1 MSVSCPFTFLPRH
14 SSPAQSERLK
24 LDSTTPFIPT
34 YVKRNLTASSD
45 PSQTYASRVQG
56 RQILL
61 ENPARESRA
70 KKEREQKRSART
82 AARRA
87 AASGGSSKKSGGRV
101 NLKMRMS
108 SMTLVAEAIQ
118 ERLRKR
124 HIHHGYTNG
133 VLRESDEGAGG

>member
-82 AARRA
+82 DARRA

-101 NLKMRMS
+101 R
-108 SMTLVAEAIQ
+108 
-118 ERLRKR
+118 
-124 HIHHGYTNG
+124 
-133 VLRESDEGAGG
+133 GAWKLPEEETKCGSVGCSGCRA